1 MSDFT
6 KTQLFALAKGDYN
19 TYLISKMSTFLNS
32 SKRYYKEYKEKGG
45 KKILKELEEVKN
57 EIS

>member
-32 SKRYYKEYKEKGG
+32 SKRYYAQYKERGG
-45 KKILKELEEVKN
+45 KKILKELEEN
-57 EIS
+57 